1 MRLCGI
7 RALALSQGLSSCPA
21 RPKSATGHGARLT
34 LPARSGHS
42 RKCRKADIRPKYVAE
57 SLHFEIDSAVLPNV
71 RAKLPAEEG
80 FVSPD

>member
-34 LPARSGHS
+34 VSAN
-42 RKCRKADIRPKYVAE
+42 CRQ
-57 SLHFEIDSAVLPNV
+57 LTC
-71 RAKLPAEEG
+71 RAMQPRVHTGLTT
-80 FVSPD
+80 